1 VFPTPSD
8 SARFD
13 PAAASREFDRLTT
26 LAARG
31 AVRPIALGVGLLYA
45 GFTAAHL
52 LVLPTDMARI
62 MAPVAAISA
71 VALLALAWLARGNAR
86 VRGHRGLAIIAVV
99 TLANSLLHLSLT
111 RDPVQTT
118 NLYLILAG
126 SGMLLFRSRDLA
138 AVIAVST
145 TGFIAVAA
153 NDQTGNPTW
162 THVGI
167 GLVSAILLSVL
178 IHAARNRFIRRMA
191 VLEVSARARE
201 LSLKASETR
210 FRHLFDV
217 SPTMICVHDMNGV
230 VSDLNQAGAEALGAD
245 RSAIIGQSI
254 ERFLVNGPRGVHR
267 DYLGTIHRLG
277 RAAGLALVGTL
288 DGRERT
294 WLYDNMVFNDP
305 ELGQYVVG
313 TALDVTE
320 LQEARSKLEAAKA
333 DLEEQVNAR
342 TAELRAANLRLED
355 ELQAR
360 VRMESRLL
368 ERHKLEGLG
377 RLAGGV
383 AHEFNNIL
391 GIIRGNAELAAQEI
405 QGANEYMQEIEDAT
419 VRGADLVSKVLSFS
433 RPDPRGHAPFPLG
446 NLVVETVEQVR
457 RDLPAAITLE
467 LVAGDQ
473 LGEVVGSPEQ
483 IRQVLVDLV
492 SNSRQAMD
500 VAGGRI
506 TIRAT
511 GGCERPDLMEVGM
524 GPYVRIEVLD
534 TGRGISPRNLPR
546 VFDPFFTTREV
557 GQGYGLGL
565 SVAHG
570 VIRAHGGEI
579 LVESPPS
586 GGTRVVFY
594 LPHGPA

>member
-1 VFPTPSD
+1 
-8 SARFD
+8 
-13 PAAASREFDRLTT
+13 
-26 LAARG
+26 
-31 AVRPIALGVGLLYA
+31 
-45 GFTAAHL
+45 
-52 LVLPTDMARI
+52 
-62 MAPVAAISA
+62 
-71 VALLALAWLARGNAR
+71 
-86 VRGHRGLAIIAVV
+86 
-99 TLANSLLHLSLT
+99 
-111 RDPVQTT
+111 
-118 NLYLILAG
+118 
-126 SGMLLFRSRDLA
+126 
-138 AVIAVST
+138 
-145 TGFIAVAA
+145 
-153 NDQTGNPTW
+153 
-162 THVGI
+162 
-167 GLVSAILLSVL
+167 
-178 IHAARNRFIRRMA
+178 
-191 VLEVSARARE
+191 
-201 LSLKASETR
+201 
-210 FRHLFDV
+210 
-217 SPTMICVHDMNGV
+217 
-230 VSDLNQAGAEALGAD
+230 
-245 RSAIIGQSI
+245 
-254 ERFLVNGPRGVHR
+254 
-267 DYLGTIHRLG
+267 
-277 RAAGLALVGTL
+277 VGTL

-405 QGANEYMQEIEDAT
+405 QGANEYVQEIEDAT

>member
-1 VFPTPSD
+1 
-8 SARFD
+8 
-13 PAAASREFDRLTT
+13 
-26 LAARG
+26 
-31 AVRPIALGVGLLYA
+31 
-45 GFTAAHL
+45 
-52 LVLPTDMARI
+52 
-62 MAPVAAISA
+62 
-71 VALLALAWLARGNAR
+71 
-86 VRGHRGLAIIAVV
+86 
-99 TLANSLLHLSLT
+99 
-111 RDPVQTT
+111 
-118 NLYLILAG
+118 
-126 SGMLLFRSRDLA
+126 
-138 AVIAVST
+138 
-145 TGFIAVAA
+145 
-153 NDQTGNPTW
+153 
-162 THVGI
+162 
-167 GLVSAILLSVL
+167 
-178 IHAARNRFIRRMA
+178 MA